1 MYKRQY
7 KGSFPLYY
15 SELYSEEFKLISN
28 DEMELLKFKE
38 ALEKVSG
45 NRITEKNVT
54 RILKY
59 INSQERVENECY
71 FIFMHLFD
79 DKNEEAC
86 FESELVYQIVYGLD
100 YKKVRFDSMTE
111 KQIKDVIEVLQEP
124 LELSRI
130 HI

>member
-1 MYKRQY
+1 M
-7 KGSFPLYY
+7 
-15 SELYSEEFKLISN
+15 
-28 DEMELLKFKE
+28 
-38 ALEKVSG
+38 
-45 NRITEKNVT
+45 
-54 RILKY
+54 KY

-124 LELSRI
+124 LELNFCENAKKFVALVKYLDVDLEQLIFKNSTEDEYFFRLHNRKNKRDGFDLSI
-130 HI
+130 K